1 MPKFTVTL
9 TTKHLTRL
17 QKVVDTYNAN
27 SGQTLTVAA
36 WILLHLKD
44 VVITEELTANS
55 RTITETH
62 QSDAEATLTAAVTA
76 ERDRLLAEL

>member
-9 TTKHLTRL
+9 TTKHLSRL

-27 SGQTLTVAA
+27 SGQTLTVGA

-44 VVITEELTANS
+44 VVITEDLAANS
-55 RTITETH
+55 RAITEAH
-62 QSDAEATLTAAVTA
+62 QRDAEAGLSAAVTA
-76 ERDRLLAEL
+76 ERDRLLTEL